1 MRTEV
6 KEIYFLRKTN
16 NIGYHLFMWNL
27 KYDTTELI
35 YGTETDSQTQRR
47 GLCRE
52 EGWAGSLGLA
62 DANAN

>member
-27 KYDTTELI
+27 KYDTTEL
-35 YGTETDSQTQRR
+35 YLRNRLTDTENRFVVAKGEKGR
-47 GLCRE
+47 GRDV
-52 EGWAGSLGLA
+52 LGA
-62 DANAN
+62 